1 MSDIF
6 DGTTG
11 SALRSQYKELTF
23 TQINAATNL
32 ASAALLIT
40 LKSATKLNYLDNGT
54 DAAISVYLGHPS
66 KSAEAGNTHLL
77 FWLEIAPGR
86 VLNFGEFSLP
96 NLEFPAKTTIYVHKS
111 AGYTPTVDKLRIFA
125 WG

>member
-23 TQINAATNL
+23 TQLAAATNVTN
-32 ASAALLIT
+32 AALLIT
-40 LKSATKLNYLDNGT
+40 LKSATKLNYIDNATNAGL
-54 DAAISVYLGHPS
+54 SFYLGHPE
-66 KSAEAGNTHLL
+66 KPAEAGNAHLL
-77 FWLEIAPGR
+77 FWFEAGPNR
-86 VLNFGEFSLP
+86 VINFGEFSLP
-96 NLEFPAKTTIYVHKS
+96 NMEFPAKTKIYVHTS
-111 AGYTPTVDKLRIFA
+111 AGYTPSSEKLRILC